1 MDRSS
6 RAFLAKLNNSFDP
19 LLDLTDLTI
28 QNSLQSA
35 VQLLKI
41 VGNTLLLTRTDLSC
55 KPLAHV
61 HNLSGRSS
69 SATP

>member
-1 MDRSS
+1 MS
-6 RAFLAKLNNSFDP
+6 NNSFDP

-61 HNLSGRSS
+61 HNLSPPGRQCSENAQIS
-69 SATP
+69 MW